1 MPSPRSHARARRLR
15 RQSTEVE
22 TRLWFALRSRQHGF
36 KFRRQHP
43 IPPYVADFAC
53 IEARLIVELDGGQHG
68 AGADDARDTALAAAG
83 WLVRRYWNSDVA
95 SNLEGVLADI
105 VAQAAARVQG

>member
-1 MPSPRSHARARRLR
+1 MLR
-15 RQSTEVE
+15 REQTEAE
-22 TRLWFALRSRQHGF
+22 RTLWSALRSRQLRF

>member
-15 RQSTEVE
+15 RQATEVE
-22 TRLWFALRSRQHGF
+22 ASLWAALRSRQHGF

-43 IPPYVADFAC
+43 VPPFTADFAC
-53 IEARLIVELDGGQHG
+53 VEARLIVELDGGQHG
-68 AGADDARDTALAAAG
+68 TGADAARDASLAAAG
-83 WLVRRYWNSDVA
+83 WLVLRYWNSDVT

-105 VAQAAARVQG
+105 LAQADARPQR